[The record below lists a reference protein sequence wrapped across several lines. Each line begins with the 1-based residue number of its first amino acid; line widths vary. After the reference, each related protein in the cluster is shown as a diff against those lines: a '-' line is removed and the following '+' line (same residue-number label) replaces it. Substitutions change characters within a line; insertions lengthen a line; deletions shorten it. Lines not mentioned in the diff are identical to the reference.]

1 MSHNLQAKSV
11 KSVVGEPRI
20 RIDGRSVDT
29 EPCTTSSGHSERCHN
44 PLCANQVEPLENGW
58 RRTER
63 RFCKDECRQHA
74 SLIRR
79 VSKLLE
85 NETDERALEILRGKP

>member
-1 MSHNLQAKSV
+1 MSRRLDTARDRV
-11 KSVVGEPRI
+11 EPRI
-20 RIDGRSVDT
+20 QIEGQGLDN
-29 EPCTTSSGHSERCHN
+29 EPCTTRERHSERCQN
-44 PLCANQVEPLENGW
+44 PLCGNQVEPLENGW

-63 RFCKDECRQHA
+63 RFCKDDCRQHA

-79 VSKLLE
+79 VAKLLE